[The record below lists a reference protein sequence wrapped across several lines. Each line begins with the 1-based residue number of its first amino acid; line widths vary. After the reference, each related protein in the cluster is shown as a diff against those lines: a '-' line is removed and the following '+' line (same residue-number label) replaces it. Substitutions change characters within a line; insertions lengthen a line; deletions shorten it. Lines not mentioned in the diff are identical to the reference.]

1 MTTNVLREL
10 GEPNLPL
17 AGLRLW
23 ARAREFP
30 ESTDR
35 WDGNWLQT
43 IALCVYPGGEV
54 VVEGPFLR
62 TDELQNF
69 ADQCAKRHST
79 LVGDAR
85 LDCMEP
91 GLRVVLK
98 GNSQGQI
105 AVEIA
110 LTPNHLTQRHEFR
123 DQIDQSYLPGIVGS
137 CRDILRR
144 FPIVGVDG
152 HDTETTP

>member
-1 MTTNVLREL
+1 VTTDVVREL
-10 GEPNLPL
+10 GERNLRL

-30 ESTDR
+30 DSTDR

-43 IALCVYPGGEV
+43 IALCAYPGAEV
-54 VVEGPFLR
+54 IVEGPILR

-69 ADQCAKRHST
+69 AVQCATLHST
-79 LVGDAR
+79 LVGEAR

-91 GLRVVLK
+91 GLRVLLK
-98 GNSQGQI
+98 GNSHGQI
-105 AVEIA
+105 EIEIA

-137 CRDILRR
+137 CREILRR
-144 FPIVGVDG
+144 FPIVGIDG
-152 HDTETTP
+152 HGTETTR